1 MQSHRQSE
9 FDVSRIRPRPGGLPH
24 LETFTWQNL
33 TPAERVTRSG
43 RPGSRLGGSP
53 HLSCKRD
60 QIKMRDYMD
69 RRVTPP
75 KRVTSPTWSPP
86 PPCKQALSSVRSVDV
101 INSFCDS
108 IYTLPKRQSQRT
120 TVLFRDTLTV
130 RRLFTTNWL
139 NDSWVQSSH
148 INKVFVT
155 SELISHRCWIKSLI
169 LLGFSRMTSEGGHD
183 QLNRR

>member
-1 MQSHRQSE
+1 MN
-9 FDVSRIRPRPGGLPH
+9 FARIWRI
-24 LETFTWQNL
+24 TNL
-33 TPAERVTRSG
+33 TPARRVTPPWNVYMAKFD
-43 RPGSRLGGSP
+43 PGWEDYPVCQTTRLGGSL

-60 QIKMRDYMD
+60 QIKMREYMD
-69 RRVTPP
+69 WRVTPP

-120 TVLFRDTLTV
+120 TVLFTDTLTV

-139 NDSWVQSSH
+139 NDPWVQSSH

-169 LLGFSRMTSEGGHD
+169 LLGFSRMTSECGHD